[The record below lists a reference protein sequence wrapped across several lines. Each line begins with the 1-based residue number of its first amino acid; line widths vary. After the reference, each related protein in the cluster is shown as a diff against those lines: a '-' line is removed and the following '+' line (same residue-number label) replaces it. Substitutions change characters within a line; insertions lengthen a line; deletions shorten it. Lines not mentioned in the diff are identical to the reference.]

1 MSTNNGNLDRRDIVK
16 RILGG
21 QDDILVVTGLGGAGY
36 DCTAA
41 RGDHDLNFCMH
52 GAMGGAPIVALGMAI
67 AQPTRRV
74 ITVLG
79 DGDMLMGLGSLAT
92 IMTKKPENLAV
103 VVLDNGHYVETGN
116 QLTASGY
123 GVDLAGMAKAAGFP
137 IAFDLADP
145 SEVDE
150 RVQEIQK
157 AKGPVFACVKISSD
171 QPPTVP
177 KTRDASYMKLRFRK
191 SLLGVVP
198 T

>member
-1 MSTNNGNLDRRDIVK
+1 MSEQYGVLDRRDIIK
-16 RILGG
+16 RIIG
-21 QDDILVVTGLGGAGY
+21 DHDEYLVVTGLGGAGY

-41 RGDHDLNFCMH
+41 RGDHDLNFCLH
-52 GAMGGAPIVALGMAI
+52 GAMGGAPIVALGMAL
-67 AQPTRRV
+67 AQPGRRV

-92 IMTKKPENLAV
+92 IMTKRPKNLAV

-137 IAFDLADP
+137 VAFDLAEP
-145 SEVDE
+145 GEAAEKV
-150 RVQEIQK
+150 RQIQE
-157 AKGPVFACVKISSD
+157 APGPVFACVKIAGD

-191 SLLGVVP
+191 ALLGVVP

>member
-1 MSTNNGNLDRRDIVK
+1 MTKAHGSLDRRDIVK
-16 RILGG
+16 RIIGG
-21 QDDILVVTGLGGAGY
+21 HDDYLVVTGLGGAGY

-67 AQPTRRV
+67 AQPERRV
-74 ITVLG
+74 IAVLG

-92 IMTKKPENLAV
+92 IITKRPKNLAV

-116 QLTASGY
+116 QLTASGH
-123 GVDLAGMAKAAGFP
+123 GVDLSGMAKAAGFP
-137 IAFDLADP
+137 VAFDLAD
-145 SEVDE
+145 SAEIDDKV
-150 RVQEIQK
+150 RQIQE
-157 AKGPVFACVKISSD
+157 APGPVFACVKITGD
-171 QPPTVP
+171 QPPPVP

-191 SLLGVVP
+191 ALLGVVP

>member
-1 MSTNNGNLDRRDIVK
+1 MSERYGVLDRRDITQ

-21 QDDILVVTGLGGAGY
+21 HDDYLVVTGLGGAGY

-41 RGDHDLNFCMH
+41 RGDHDLNFCLH
-52 GAMGGAPIVALGMAI
+52 GAMGGAPIVALGMAL
-67 AQPTRRV
+67 AQPDRRV
-74 ITVLG
+74 IAVLG

-92 IMTKKPENLAV
+92 IITKRPKNLAV

-116 QLTASGY
+116 QLTASGF

-137 IAFDLADP
+137 VAFDLAEP
-145 SEVDE
+145 GEVE
-150 RVQEIQK
+150 EKVRQIQE
-157 AKGPVFACVKISSD
+157 APGPVFACVKITGD

-191 SLLGVVP
+191 ALLGVVP